1 MFDEFGI
8 NAGFVEDLHAQYRQA
23 PHSVDEEWRTFFDAF
38 ERGERVSAPGSS
50 ANGAS
55 ATNGNGYASGN
66 GYANGNGNGNGNG
79 ARALS
84 PFAAPQLPNID
95 GVTGQRNGSSFGVVP
110 TAADSQAAGQLGAS
124 RDERLLAAAALQ
136 GRVYQLVNAYR
147 VRGHLFA
154 KIDPLGTP
162 PDSRAPA
169 PELELSNFG
178 LTEADYDAPF
188 PTVGVAGIA
197 ERATLREII
206 AHLAETYCGSI
217 GVEFT
222 HIEEPEARDWL
233 QNAMES
239 TKNRASLDREE
250 TIRVLT
256 RLTDAEIFEQFVH
269 TNFVNAKRFS
279 AEGAESMIATLDLLI
294 DYAAGHGIEEIVMG
308 MAHRGRLNV
317 LANIMGKNVR
327 EIFAAFRDSNP
338 ERNLGRG
345 DVKYHLGASADRITS
360 TGRKVHLSLAFN
372 PSHLEFVN
380 PVVEGRVRAKQD
392 RQKRLGV
399 MPLLIHGDAAFM
411 GQGVIPETL
420 NMAGLEGYST
430 GGTIHLVVNNQ
441 IGFTTL
447 PQDSRSTRYCTDI
460 TRMMKVPV
468 FHVNGEDPEAVIQVT
483 RLAIEFRQRFG
494 KDVVIDMLCY
504 RRYGHNEG
512 DEPRFTQPVMYQLID
527 HKPTVREVYVNK
539 LARSGQ
545 ITTEVGD
552 KLKADRKAALEQ
564 ALEEEKK
571 GDWLRAPSA
580 MEGIW
585 TSYFGGPDARV
596 EEVETR
602 VSEAK
607 LNDLA
612 TKLAELPEGFHV
624 NPKIKALLDL
634 RRDRVASNTPFDWGT
649 AEHLAFAS
657 LVAEGRRIRLSG
669 QDSRRGT
676 FSHRHA
682 TVYDTQNGQRYTP
695 LAKLGEQAGRGG
707 KFDVYDSPLSEQGVL
722 AFDYGYS
729 LDCPEGLVIW
739 EAQFGDFV
747 NGAQVIID
755 QFIVSA
761 EDKWLRL
768 SGLVMLL
775 PHGYEG
781 QGPEHSSARIE
792 RFLQLSASDNIQVCN
807 LTTPAQLFH
816 VLRRQ
821 VLRPWRKP
829 LVIFT
834 PKSLLRHKE
843 AVSTT
848 ADLSK
853 GSFQRVIPDA
863 ETDPRNV
870 KRVLLCTGKVYYDL
884 LDARRALK
892 RQDVAIVRLEQL
904 YPVGP
909 ELIKALA
916 VYADGTRLVWV
927 QEEPRNMGPWYFLNA
942 NLRGIIGERLPLSV
956 VARPAAASPATGSKA
971 SHDLEQKRLI
981 GEALAE

>member
-23 PHSVDEEWRTFFDAF
+23 PHSVDDEWRTFFDAF
-38 ERGERVSAPGSS
+38 ERGERAPAPGSQG
-50 ANGAS
+50 NGAS
-55 ATNGNGYASGN
+55 ANG
-66 GYANGNGNGNGNG
+66 GYANVNGATANGHAAGNGNGNG
-79 ARALS
+79 AMVLS
-84 PFAAPQLPNID
+84 PFAAPALPRIEARGTD
-95 GVTGQRNGSSFGVVP
+95 PRLATGSSYGVVP
-110 TAADSQAAGQLGAS
+110 TAADSQASGQLNGS

-162 PDSRAPA
+162 PEAA

-178 LTEADYDAPF
+178 LTESDYDVTF
-188 PTVGVAGIA
+188 PTVGVAGIP

-206 AHLAETYCGSI
+206 AHLSATYCGSI

-239 TKNRASLDREE
+239 TKNRASLDRDE

-269 TNFVNAKRFS
+269 KNFLGSKRFS

-294 DYAAGHGIEEIVMG
+294 DYAAGHGVEEIVLG

-345 DVKYHLGASADRITS
+345 DVKYHLGASADRVTS
-360 TGRKVHLSLAFN
+360 TGRTVHLSLAFN

-380 PVVEGRVRAKQD
+380 SVVEGRVRAKQD

-411 GQGVIPETL
+411 GQGIISETL
-420 NMAGLEGYST
+420 NMAGLEGYTT
-430 GGTIHLVVNNQ
+430 GGTVHLVVNNQ

-512 DEPRFTQPVMYQLID
+512 DEPRFTQPVMYHLID
-527 HKPTVREVYVNK
+527 AKPTVREVYVNK

-545 ITTEVGD
+545 ITTELGD
-552 KLKADRKAALEQ
+552 KLKTERQAALEQ

-585 TSYFGGPDARV
+585 TPYYGGPDGRV
-596 EEVETR
+596 ENVDTR
-602 VSEAK
+602 VSEQK
-607 LNDLA
+607 LNELA
-612 TKLAELPEGFHV
+612 TKLAELPEGFHI

-676 FSHRHA
+676 FAHRHA
-682 TVYDTQNGQRYTP
+682 TIYDTQNGQRFTP
-695 LAKLGEQAGRGG
+695 LAKVGEQNGG
-707 KFDVYDSPLSEQGVL
+707 KFEVYDSPLSESAVL

-848 ADLSK
+848 ADLSN

-870 KRVLLCTGKVYYDL
+870 KRVLLCAGKVYYDL
-884 LDARRALK
+884 LAARRALK

-909 ELIKALA
+909 ELIEALS

-942 NLRGIIGERLPLSV
+942 NLRSIIGERLPLSV
-956 VARPAAASPATGSKA
+956 VARAAAASPATGSKA

>member
-1 MFDEFGI
+1 MFDDFGI
-8 NAGFVEDLHAQYRQA
+8 NAGFVEDLHARYRQS
-23 PHSVDEEWRTFFDAF
+23 PQSVDDEWRTFFDAF
-38 ERGERVSAPGSS
+38 ERGETAHAPG
-50 ANGAS
+50 NGAS
-55 ATNGNGYASGN
+55 NGGAATNGSNGHAAS
-66 GYANGNGNGNGNG
+66 AQTNGNGNGNGNG
-79 ARALS
+79 AS
-84 PFAAPQLPNID
+84 PYAAAPLP
-95 GVTGQRNGSSFGVVP
+95 RMNGSVLGTVTSP
-110 TAADSQAAGQLGAS
+110 AARAHDESSTAGS

-154 KIDPLGTP
+154 MIDPLGTP
-162 PDSRAPA
+162 PEAA

-178 LTEADYDAPF
+178 LTAADYDVTF
-188 PTVGVAGIA
+188 PTLGMAGIP

-206 AHLAETYCGSI
+206 AHLSETYCGSI

-222 HIEEPEARDWL
+222 HIEEPEAREWL

-239 TKNRASLDREE
+239 SRNHASLDRDE

-269 TNFVNAKRFS
+269 KNFLGSKRFS

-294 DYAAGHGIEEIVMG
+294 DYAAGHGIEEIVLG

-345 DVKYHLGASADRITS
+345 DVKYHLGASADRVTS
-360 TGRKVHLSLAFN
+360 TGRKIHLSLAFN

-380 PVVEGRVRAKQD
+380 SVVEGRVRAKQD

-411 GQGVIPETL
+411 GQGIISETL
-420 NMAGLEGYST
+420 NMAGLEGYTT
-430 GGTIHLVVNNQ
+430 GGTVHLVVNNQ

-512 DEPRFTQPVMYQLID
+512 DEPRFTQPMMYQLID
-527 HKPTVREVYVNK
+527 EKPTVRQVYVNK
-539 LARSGQ
+539 LARTGQ
-545 ITTEVGD
+545 ITTDMGD
-552 KLKADRKAALEQ
+552 QLKTERQAALEQ

-585 TSYFGGPDARV
+585 SPFFGGADGNV

-602 VSEAK
+602 ISVKELES
-607 LNDLA
+607 LA
-612 TKLAELPEGFHV
+612 TKLAELPPDFQA
-624 NPKIKALLDL
+624 NPKIRALLDL
-634 RRDRVASNTPFDWGT
+634 RRERVMSGQPFDWGT

-657 LVAEGRRIRLSG
+657 LVSEGRRIRLSG

-676 FSHRHA
+676 FAHRHA
-682 TVYDTQNGQRYTP
+682 TLYDAKDGQRFTP
-695 LAKLGEQAGRGG
+695 LANLGETAGRGG
-707 KFDVYDSPLSEQGVL
+707 RFDVYDSPLSEQGVL

-781 QGPEHSSARIE
+781 QGPEHSSARME

-829 LVIFT
+829 LVIFS

-843 AVSTT
+843 AVSTVK
-848 ADLSK
+848 DLAE
-853 GSFQRVIPDA
+853 GEFQRVIPDT
-863 ETDPRNV
+863 ETNPRNV

-884 LDARRALK
+884 LDARRTLK
-892 RQDVAIVRLEQL
+892 REDVAIIRLEQL
-904 YPVGP
+904 YPVGAA
-909 ELIKALA
+909 LTKALA

-927 QEEPRNMGPWYFLNA
+927 QEEPRNMGPWYFLNS
-942 NLRGIIGERLPLSV
+942 NLRNIIGERLPLSV

>member
-1 MFDEFGI
+1 MFEDFGI
-8 NAGFVEDLHAQYRQA
+8 NAGFVEDLHAQYRQSRQ
-23 PHSVDEEWRTFFDAF
+23 SVDEQWRAFFDAF
-38 ERGERVSAPGSS
+38 ERGESADAPGS
-50 ANGAS
+50 
-55 ATNGNGYASGN
+55 TRSGN
-66 GYANGNGNGNGNG
+66 GHGSAEPHEPRAQGGGNGHANGNGAQAFALHAPPHAPVASRVLDALHGTNG
-79 ARALS
+79 
-84 PFAAPQLPNID
+84 
-95 GVTGQRNGSSFGVVP
+95 
-110 TAADSQAAGQLGAS
+110 S
-124 RDERLLAAAALQ
+124 RDERLLAVAAVQ

-154 KIDPLGTP
+154 TIDPLGTP
-162 PDSRAPA
+162 AEAA
-169 PELELSNFG
+169 PELDLSNFG
-178 LTEADYDAPF
+178 LTEADYDVTF
-188 PTVGVAGIA
+188 PTVGMSGIA
-197 ERATLREII
+197 EKATLREII
-206 AHLAETYCGSI
+206 AHLSETYCGSI

-222 HIEEPEARDWL
+222 HIEEPEAREWL

-239 TKNRASLDREE
+239 TRNRTPLDPGE

-269 TNFVNAKRFS
+269 TNFLGAKRFS
-279 AEGAESMIATLDLLI
+279 AEGAESMIAMLDLLI
-294 DYAAGHGIEEIVMG
+294 DYAAGHGIEEIVIG

-317 LANIMGKNVR
+317 LANVMGKNVR

-345 DVKYHLGASADRITS
+345 DVKYHLGASADRVTS
-360 TGRKVHLSLAFN
+360 TGRKIHLSLAFN

-411 GQGVIPETL
+411 GQGVIAETL

-430 GGTIHLVVNNQ
+430 GGTVHLVVNNQ

-447 PQDSRSTRYCTDI
+447 PGDSRSTRYCTDI
-460 TRMMKVPV
+460 TRMLKVPV

-494 KDVVIDMLCY
+494 MDVVIDMLCY
-504 RRYGHNEG
+504 RRFGHNEA
-512 DEPRFTQPVMYQLID
+512 DEPRYTQPMMYHLID
-527 HKPTVREVYVNK
+527 QKPTVRQVYVNK
-539 LARSGQ
+539 LARAGQ
-545 ITTEVGD
+545 ITPDLGNKLMTE
-552 KLKADRKAALEQ
+552 RKAALEQ
-564 ALEEEKK
+564 ALVEEKQ

-585 TSYFGGPDARV
+585 TPYYGGPDALV
-596 EEVETR
+596 AEVETR
-602 VSEAK
+602 VNADK
-607 LNDLA
+607 LNVLA
-612 TKLAELPEGFHV
+612 AKLAELPAGFQA
-624 NPKIKALLDL
+624 NPKIKAMIDL
-634 RRDRVASNTPFDWGT
+634 RRDRVAKNEPFDWGT

-676 FSHRHA
+676 FAHRHA
-682 TVYDTQNGQRYTP
+682 TLFDAKAGQRFTP
-695 LAKLGEQAGRGG
+695 LAKLGEDHGGR
-707 KFDVYDSPLSEQGVL
+707 FEVFDSPLSEQGVL

-781 QGPEHSSARIE
+781 QGPEHSSARME

-848 ADLSK
+848 ADLAN
-853 GSFQRVIPDA
+853 GEFQRVIPDHD
-863 ETDPRNV
+863 TDPRQV

-884 LDARRALK
+884 IAARRELK
-892 RQDVAIVRLEQL
+892 RADVAIIRLEQL

-909 ELIKALA
+909 ELVKALA

-927 QEEPRNMGPWYFLNA
+927 QEEPRNMGPWYFMNA
-942 NLRGIIGERLPLSV
+942 NLRNIIGERLPLSV
-956 VARPAAASPATGSKA
+956 VARPAAASPATGSMA
-971 SHDLEQKRLI
+971 SHKLEQQRLL

>member
-1 MFDEFGI
+1 MFEDFGI
-8 NAGFVEDLHAQYRQA
+8 NAGFVEDLHARYRQSRQ
-23 PHSVDEEWRTFFDAF
+23 SVDEQWRGFFDAY
-38 ERGERVSAPGSS
+38 ERGESPAVQSAAATAGPPPPPSPNGGA
-50 ANGAS
+50 ANGS
-55 ATNGNGYASGN
+55 NGHANGHA
-66 GYANGNGNGNGNG
+66 AVHAKGNGNGNGGGPASTNAFTNGSVRPSILAMVAATSFGNG
-79 ARALS
+79 A
-84 PFAAPQLPNID
+84 D
-95 GVTGQRNGSSFGVVP
+95 
-110 TAADSQAAGQLGAS
+110 
-124 RDERLLAAAALQ
+124 RDEHLLAAAALQ

-162 PDSRAPA
+162 TEAPR
-169 PELELSNFG
+169 ELELSNFS
-178 LTEADYDAPF
+178 LTEGDYDLTF
-188 PTVGVAGIA
+188 PTFGMAGLGGDSQ
-197 ERATLREII
+197 RATLREII
-206 AHLAETYCGSI
+206 AHLAETYCSSI

-222 HIEEPEARDWL
+222 HIEDPEAREWL
-233 QNAMES
+233 QTQMES
-239 TKNRASLDREE
+239 TRNRIQLASDEAM
-250 TIRVLT
+250 RVLT

-269 TNFVNAKRFS
+269 TNFLGAKRFS

-294 DYAAGHGIEEIVMG
+294 DYAAGHGVEEIVIG

-317 LANIMGKNVR
+317 LANVMGKNVR
-327 EIFAAFRDSNP
+327 EIFAAFRDSDP
-338 ERNLGRG
+338 QRNLGRG
-345 DVKYHLGASADRITS
+345 DVKYHLGASSDRTTS
-360 TGRKVHLSLAFN
+360 SGRKIHLSLAFN

-380 PVVEGRVRAKQD
+380 PVVEGRVRAKQE

-460 TRMMKVPV
+460 TRMLKVPV
-468 FHVNGEDPEAVIQVT
+468 FHVNGEDPEAVIQVA

-512 DEPRFTQPVMYQLID
+512 DEPRFTQPMMYELID
-527 HKPTVREVYVNK
+527 AKPTVRAVYVKK
-539 LARSGQ
+539 LTGSGQ
-545 ITTEVGD
+545 IGADVGD
-552 KLKADRKAALEQ
+552 TLMKERKAALEQ
-564 ALEEEKK
+564 ALLETKQ
-571 GDWLRAPSA
+571 GDYLRPPSA
-580 MEGIW
+580 MEGVW
-585 TSYFGGPDARV
+585 TVYVGGPENKV
-596 EEVETR
+596 EEVDTK
-602 VSEAK
+602 VDAK
-607 LNDLA
+607 TLTALA
-612 TKLAELPEGFHV
+612 TKLTELPEGFSA
-624 NPKIKALLDL
+624 NPKIKAMIDL
-634 RRDRVASNTPFDWGT
+634 RRDRVAANESFDWGT
-649 AEHLAFAS
+649 AEHLAFAT
-657 LVAEGRRIRLSG
+657 LVNEGRKIRLSG

-676 FSHRHA
+676 FAHRHA
-682 TVYDTQNGQRYTP
+682 TLYDAHSGARFTP
-695 LAKLGEQAGRGG
+695 LSKLAETQKGR
-707 KFDVYDSPLSEQGVL
+707 FEVYDSPLSEQGVL

-729 LDCPEGLVIW
+729 LDSPESLVLW
-739 EAQFGDFV
+739 EAQFGDFA

-768 SGLVMLL
+768 SGLTMLL

-816 VLRRQ
+816 CLRRQ

-848 ADLSK
+848 TDLAEGK
-853 GSFQRVIPDA
+853 FQRVIADA
-863 ETDPRNV
+863 EVDPKKV

-884 LDARRALK
+884 LAARREAK
-892 RQDVAIVRLEQL
+892 RTDVAIIRLEQL
-904 YPVGP
+904 YPVGK
-909 ELIKALA
+909 ELIAALA
-916 VYADGTRLVWV
+916 PFKDGTPLFWT
-927 QEEPRNMGPWYFLNA
+927 QEEPRNMGPWYFMNA
-942 NLRGIIGERLPLSV
+942 NLPSILGSRMPISV
-956 VARPAAASPATGSKA
+956 VSRAPAASPATGSMA
-971 SHDLEQKRLI
+971 SHKFEQQKLLD
-981 GEALAE
+981 EALAVTK